1 LAFIKSKLQNIAVFK
16 VALNGPPSLTVLGPG
31 LDFIFFCYIQSQ
43 ELLAATIFPDL
54 TEAGARANKGKKEK
68 SK

>member
-1 LAFIKSKLQNIAVFK
+1 LICRL
-16 VALNGPPSLTVLGPG
+16 PLTVLGPG

-43 ELLAATIFPDL
+43 ELLAATIFPEL